1 MERLKMDKVPI
12 YITWLE
18 GKDGRLEPE
27 ISLTADDFIDFESD
41 IIEEIQLFK
50 REYNSLLESVSVE
63 KLKQAAKSR
72 NLKRYWSMCKKLAN
86 FNEKIESKFV
96 IMNMKEAYMKDLG
109 LSTRGVRNCL
119 DFVKWFKRK
128 DVLDEKLPFWSY
140 SNLAERATNLT
151 KLGLFEDE
159 KKWII
164 SAAENQ
170 SLPTEKDY
178 RIRLNEI
185 VSGAV

>member
-1 MERLKMDKVPI
+1 MDKVPI

-18 GKDGRLEPE
+18 DKDGKLEPE

-50 REYNSLLESVSVE
+50 KEYNSLLESVSVE

-72 NLKRYWSMCKKLAN
+72 NLKRYWSMCKKLAQ
-86 FNEKIESKFV
+86 FNEKMEAKFV

-151 KLGLFEDE
+151 KLGLF
-159 KKWII
+159 KKEIEFLI
-164 SAAENQ
+164 NAAKDG

-185 VSGAV
+185 VSGGIC

>member
-1 MERLKMDKVPI
+1 MDKVPI

-18 GKDGRLEPE
+18 DKDGNLEPE
-27 ISLTADDFIDFESD
+27 ISLTADDFINFEAD

-50 REYNSLLESVSVE
+50 REYNSLLESVSAE

-72 NLKRYWSMCKKLAN
+72 DLKGYWSMCKKLAH
-86 FNEKIESKFV
+86 FNEKVESKFE

-109 LSTRGVRNCL
+109 LSIRGVRNCL

-128 DVLDEKLPFWSY
+128 DVINDILPFWAY
-140 SNLAERATNLT
+140 TTLAERATNLT
-151 KLGLFEDE
+151 KQGIFDKEIKFLINTAKTE
-159 KKWII
+159 
-164 SAAENQ
+164 

-178 RIRLNEI
+178 RIRLNQI
-185 VSGAV
+185 VSGEVD